1 MRLVAQEGG
10 VVNEFLS
17 HLFPRVVLKRN
28 LALGYTF
35 CLGGLAFSAFLL
47 LLASGMLLIFYYQA
61 APERAYGS
69 ILFLEGSVWGGRYL
83 RSLHRLSSHFL
94 LVLVMLHTLR
104 VVLTGAYQKP
114 RELNWIIGCLL
125 LLLCVFEAYTG
136 YLLPMDQLALWATQT
151 GMELLTTLPLGSL
164 LRGLL
169 VPDGVGQSMSLLRF
183 YALHIMLIPLSVLG
197 LSFLH
202 FYRIRKNKGVLP
214 YL

>member
-1 MRLVAQEGG
+1 LL
-10 VVNEFLS
+10 NEFLG

-28 LALGYTF
+28 LSLSYTF
-35 CLGGLAFSAFLL
+35 CLGGLAFSAFLV
-47 LLASGMLLIFYYQA
+47 LLASGMLLLFYYQA
-61 APERAYGS
+61 SPERAYGS

-94 LVLVMLHTLR
+94 LVLLVLHTLR

-114 RELNWIIGCLL
+114 RQLNWVIGCALL
-125 LLLCVFEAYTG
+125 MLCVFEAYTG

-151 GMELLTTLPLGSL
+151 GMELLGTLPLGSW
-164 LRGLL
+164 LRTLL

-183 YALHIMLIPLSVLG
+183 YALHIMLIPLSVLS